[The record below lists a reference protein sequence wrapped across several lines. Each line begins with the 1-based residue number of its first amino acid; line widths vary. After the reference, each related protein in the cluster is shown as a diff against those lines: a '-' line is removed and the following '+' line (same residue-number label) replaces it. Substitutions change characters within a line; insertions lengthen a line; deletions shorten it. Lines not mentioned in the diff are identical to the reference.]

1 MINLPAIDYIPQ
13 RPPFVLVDNIVD
25 CDDVVIVTDF
35 SVPQEHVLVRQGMLT
50 APGVME
56 NIAQTCAARIG
67 WINRGKPVR
76 IGVIGSISKL
86 NIVRLPKVGE
96 LLHTKVTVESEVF
109 EATIVHAQTFV
120 DEVLVAECD
129 MKVFLV

>member
-67 WINRGKPVR
+67 WVNRNKPVR

>member
-67 WINRGKPVR
+67 WMNRNKPVR

-86 NIVRLPKVGE
+86 NIVCLPKVGE

>member
-50 APGVME
+50 ASGVME

-67 WINRGKPVR
+67 WMNRNKPVR

>member
-1 MINLPAIDYIPQ
+1 MINIPALDFIPQ

-67 WINRGKPVR
+67 WMNRNKPVR

>member
-13 RPPFVLVDNIVD
+13 RPPFVMVDNIVD

-67 WINRGKPVR
+67 WMNRNKPVR

>member
-67 WINRGKPVR
+67 WMNRNKPVR

-86 NIVRLPKVGE
+86 NIVRLPKMGE

>member
-67 WINRGKPVR
+67 WMNRNKPVR

>member
-35 SVPQEHVLVRQGMLT
+35 NVPQEHVLVRQGMLT

-67 WINRGKPVR
+67 WMNRNKPVR